1 MKTKS
6 KKRTTTKKMEK
17 SKANLNSNANAK
29 TKRKNP
35 KNVIEFSREIPSV
48 PKDLLIICKDDSNHD
63 HQQQQH
69 LIHSFPLYIMS
80 PYFHK
85 AILFNHVESDDDN
98 DNHLKRLYLPFSCD
112 VIEKLIEFAYTGRL
126 QQQQS
131 LSVELINE
139 LERLARW
146 TSSIRMLNYLEH
158 HWKNEKQQQRM
169 KISQKK

>member
-1 MKTKS
+1 
-6 KKRTTTKKMEK
+6 MEK
-17 SKANLNSNANAK
+17 SKTNLNSNTNAK

-126 QQQQS
+126 KQQQQS
-131 LSVELINE
+131 LSVELIDE

-158 HWKNEKQQQRM
+158 HWKNEKFSKEIINQF
-169 KISQKK
+169 